1 MIEKNTNQFILFFD
15 IDGTIVDSYNGH
27 LTISKTLRKA
37 FLQLKENGHL
47 CFIATGRPLAYLNDD
62 ILSIG
67 FDGFVLC
74 NGAVVIK
81 DHQIIK
87 ESLFPK
93 DVVNNLVDTMDKN
106 NNAYFLNYL
115 KEVYFSKN
123 GIEKNELFGHE
134 VIKNG
139 IIYRE
144 YDLNNIKV
152 TKIEINNLEE
162 KTTAYLK
169 EMQALGYEV
178 VWYPGLDYAEIT
190 MPHATKGEA
199 IKEVLELLDI
209 SRDNSIAFGDGDNDI
224 EMLKVVGHGVAM
236 GNGSKAVKEVADMI
250 TDTCL
255 NEGIVKEL
263 QRLKLVKNII

>member
-1 MIEKNTNQFILFFD
+1 MIENNKNQLILFFD
-15 IDGTIVDSYNGH
+15 IDGTIIDSFNGNSI
-27 LTISKTLRKA
+27 ISDLLREA
-37 FLQLKENGHL
+37 FRQLKENGHL
-47 CFIATGRPLAYLNDD
+47 CFIATGRPLAYLNDE
-62 ILSIG
+62 ILSID

-74 NGAVVIK
+74 NGAIVIK
-81 DHQIIK
+81 DQQVIK

-93 DVVNNLVDTMDKN
+93 DVVSSLVHIMDKN
-106 NNAYFLNYL
+106 NNVYFLNYL

-123 GIEKNELFGHE
+123 GIEQNELFGNE
-134 VIKNG
+134 VIENG
-139 IIYRE
+139 IIYHE

-152 TKIEINNLEE
+152 AKIEINNLEE
-162 KTTAYLK
+162 KTTTYLK
-169 EMQALGYEV
+169 KMQALGYEV

-199 IKEVLELLDI
+199 IKQVLKLLDI

-236 GNGSKAVKEVADMI
+236 GNGSKSVKEVADMI